1 MKVIVRDARQLV
13 LPLLLVLAAT
23 VLGACSG
30 TRMAYEAAETLEET
44 AYVVTEHYYVI
55 LREANRLADEGAPQ
69 EWVDLAVAKERQ
81 VTPAILRLRDQVD
94 AYNAVR
100 NAETEQELSDALS
113 EAVVLVSE
121 FIDVVRRQ

>member
-1 MKVIVRDARQLV
+1 MKVIARDVRQLA
-13 LPLLLVLAAT
+13 LPLLLILAAA

-55 LREANRLADEGAPQ
+55 LREANKLADEGAPQ
-69 EWVDLAVAKERQ
+69 EWINRAVAKERQ

>member
-1 MKVIVRDARQLV
+1 MKVIVRDVRQLA
-13 LPLLLVLAAT
+13 LPLLFILAAT

-30 TRMAYEAAETLEET
+30 TRMAYEASETLEEM

-69 EWVDLAVAKERQ
+69 EWIDRAVAKERQ

-121 FIDVVRRQ
+121 FIDVVRGQ

>member
-1 MKVIVRDARQLV
+1 MKVIVRDVRQLA
-13 LPLLLVLAAT
+13 LPLLLILAAT

-30 TRMAYEAAETLEET
+30 MRMAYEAAETLEET

-69 EWVDLAVAKERQ
+69 EWINRIVAKERQ
-81 VTPAILRLRDQVD
+81 VTPAILRLRAQVD

-121 FIDVVRRQ
+121 FIDVVRGQ